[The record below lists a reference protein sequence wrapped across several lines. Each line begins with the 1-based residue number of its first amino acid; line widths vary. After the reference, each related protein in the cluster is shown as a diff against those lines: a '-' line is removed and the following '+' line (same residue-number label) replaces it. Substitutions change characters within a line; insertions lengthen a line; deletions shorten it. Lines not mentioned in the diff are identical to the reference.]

1 MKNYLTIL
9 LAMLALLTVFCCAAE
24 NTDNTSDNTGSSNSP
39 VGKWF
44 SYENGQAFTLDYY
57 DYRADGTVWLIQPA
71 QPEYVDNWW
80 NNPDV
85 ETSEQKW
92 WDWKDNYVIYYHG
105 SATAESQPHFRI
117 EGDIMTWYESH
128 EGETHDMEQFIKLK

>member
-85 ETSEQKW
+85 ETSEQNGGIGKTTMLSITMAVLQQ
-92 WDWKDNYVIYYHG
+92 KVSLIFV
-105 SATAESQPHFRI
+105 SREI
-117 EGDIMTWYESH
+117 
-128 EGETHDMEQFIKLK
+128 